1 MAIAFRDTT
10 YLLDFTEKVFDATE
24 HKEGTKATTDFIIS
38 ELKSYGE
45 KHLEK
50 IIGVAMP
57 QNIADSLPRLCS
69 RLWAELDILC
79 LVLPESILNDQVTS
93 RAPRGTR
100 KGDPKTI
107 DEQAESMSRKCVR

>member
-1 MAIAFRDTT
+1 M
-10 YLLDFTEKVFDATE
+10 VDAAE
-24 HKEGTKATTDFIIS
+24 DKEGAKATTDFIVS

-45 KHLEK
+45 QHLEK

-57 QNIADSLPRLCS
+57 KHVADRLPGLCS

-79 LVLPESILNDQVTS
+79 LVLPESSLNEQYPS
-93 RAPRGTR
+93 RGPKGTR
-100 KGDPKTI
+100 KDDPKTI